1 MADVLGAV
9 FGLDKHGDDERA
21 VAAELSKLVHST
33 YGNDYD
39 TINSVAVPALQL
51 VLGVDLSRR
60 HKYVYNHGL
69 AHCVHTDFSLVVVV
83 MLCVAMMFGAYRL
96 QLCTNSTTL
105 HSVEI

>member
-21 VAAELSKLVHST
+21 VAAELSKLVHNT

-60 HKYVYNHGL
+60 HKYVFNYCSTYSMHVSIAFCWSISGH
-69 AHCVHTDFSLVVVV
+69 A
-83 MLCVAMMFGAYRL
+83 LCCDDV
-96 QLCTNSTTL
+96 
-105 HSVEI
+105 

>member
-33 YGNDYD
+33 YGNDHD

-60 HKYVYNHGL
+60 HRYVT
-69 AHCVHTDFSLVVVV
+69 A
-83 MLCVAMMFGAYRL
+83 A
-96 QLCTNSTTL
+96 
-105 HSVEI
+105 